1 MSRAAR
7 SSKLLGLVDSDSDEL
22 SGMGAKISSDS
33 TKDLKM
39 PLAKKARGRPPAAH
53 KVTKPSQRATKT
65 RMNPKLAAA
74 LSKAEEEGTV
84 DISTMVEGKTSKR
97 GRKAVAKYE
106 EEEEEMAEEN
116 GGIATPVKPIVGK
129 PRGRPKAAVAAV
141 SKADDSNEVP
151 DSAVKRTAPT
161 AKRGRRPATKPTRNE
176 ESEIPETQVH
186 DALDVD
192 TELDDQFEDLPDQRQ
207 PARHASRAGGSS
219 DVEASDVQLRRKL
232 GETAR
237 KCDRLEAK
245 YRDLRDIGVKA
256 AERNFDNLKKESEE
270 RANTAN
276 ELIGQLK
283 VDLTMQ
289 RDLAKA
295 GQQYKKQLEE
305 MEAKVAALTTSLAET
320 RQEVKTLSTRLA
332 ASRSAEAAASTK
344 TIPGSAVKGG
354 SAAAARALASSDVV
368 QTGQLKEDLYG
379 DLTGLIV
386 RVTKR
391 DSNGQVFDCIQ
402 TGRNGTLH
410 FKLEVESESSGENYE
425 EAHFTYKPQLDE
437 NRDRDLIDMLP
448 DFLVEEITFPR
459 PHAAKFYARVVKSLT
474 ERID

>member
-1 MSRAAR
+1 MSHAAR
-7 SSKLLGLVDSDSDEL
+7 SSKLLALVDSDSDEL
-22 SGMGAKISSDS
+22 SGLGAKTNSDS
-33 TKDLKM
+33 TENHKM

-53 KVTKPSQRATKT
+53 KVTKPSQSPTKN
-65 RMNPKLAAA
+65 RMKPRLAAA
-74 LSKAEEEGTV
+74 LGKAEKEGTV
-84 DISTMVEGKTSKR
+84 DISTMVEGRASKR
-97 GRKAVAKYE
+97 GRKAAAKKE
-106 EEEEEMAEEN
+106 GEEEMVGTDGAIN
-116 GGIATPVKPIVGK
+116 SPVKPSVGK
-129 PRGRPKAAVAAV
+129 PRGRPKAAVAAG

-151 DSAVKRTAPT
+151 DSAVKRTASL
-161 AKRGRRPATKPTRNE
+161 AKRGRRPATKPVQIE
-176 ESEIPETQVH
+176 ELEIPETQTQ
-186 DALDVD
+186 DALDVE
-192 TELDDQFEDLPDQRQ
+192 TELDDQFEDLPVPRQ
-207 PARHASRAGGSS
+207 PARHVSRTGGFS
-219 DVEASDVQLRRKL
+219 DVEASEVQLRRKL
-232 GETAR
+232 GETTR
-237 KCDRLEAK
+237 KFDQLEAK
-245 YRDLRDIGVKA
+245 YRDLRDIGVKV
-256 AERNFDNLKKESEE
+256 AERNFDNLRKESEA

-276 ELIGQLK
+276 ELICQLK
-283 VDLTMQ
+283 ADLAMQ
-289 RDLAKA
+289 RDLAKT

-305 MEAKVAALTTSLAET
+305 TEAKVAALTTTLAEA
-320 RQEVKTLSTRLA
+320 RQEVKTLSARLA
-332 ASRSAEAAASTK
+332 ASRSAEAAASTM
-344 TIPGSAVKGG
+344 TVPGSAVKG
-354 SAAAARALASSDVV
+354 SSAAARALAKSDVV